1 MKIFFI
7 GDVMG
12 EPGRL
17 VVKKHLSSLI
27 PERGIDLVVL
37 NGENAAGGFGI
48 TPRIVKEFFEWGV
61 DAITMGNHIW
71 DVKEIEEF
79 ICKEKRLIRPSNYPE
94 GVPGEGKVIIEARN
108 SVRVGVLQVMGQ
120 VFMPPLDCPFRTAKR
135 EVEKLRSETP
145 VILVDI
151 HGEATSEKQ
160 AMGWFLDGEVSAVV
174 GTHTHVQTA
183 DEKILTK
190 GTAYITDV
198 GMTGPTDSIIGIQK
212 DVALKKFLTHM
223 PHRFKVAS
231 GPALLCGV
239 MIEVDERT
247 GRGLA
252 IERVQLSD
260 TV

>member
-1 MKIFFI
+1 MRILFI

-17 VVKKHLSSLI
+17 IVKNYLSSLI
-27 PERGIDLVVL
+27 LERGIDLVVL

-48 TPRIVKEFFEWGV
+48 TPRIVTEFLEWGV

-79 ICKEKRLIRPSNYPE
+79 ICKEKRLIRPANYPE

-108 SVRVGVLQVMGQ
+108 SVRVGVLQIMGQ
-120 VFMPPLDCPFRTAKR
+120 VFMPTLDCPFQAARR
-135 EVEKLRSETP
+135 EVDKLRSETP
-145 VILVDI
+145 VILVDM

-160 AMGWFLDGEVSAVV
+160 AMGWYLDGQVSAVV

-183 DEKILTK
+183 DEKILTH

-198 GMTGPTDSIIGIQK
+198 GMTGPVDSIIGIRK
-212 DVALKKFLTHM
+212 EMALKKFLTHM

-231 GPALLCGV
+231 GPALFCGV
-239 MIEVDERT
+239 TIDIDEQT
-247 GRGLA
+247 GRGMA
-252 IERVQLSD
+252 IERLQLPGE
-260 TV
+260 